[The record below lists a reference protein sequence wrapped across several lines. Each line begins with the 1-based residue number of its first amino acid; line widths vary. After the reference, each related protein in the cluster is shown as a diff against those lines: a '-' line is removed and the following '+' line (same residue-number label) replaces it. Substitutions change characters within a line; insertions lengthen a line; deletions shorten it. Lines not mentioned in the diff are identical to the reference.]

1 MVAPIFSGSAQSQHH
16 LVPPPTFAQ
25 MLRQACQ
32 VTFRQSLE
40 LLHHLFTLV
49 HRIETVHPK
58 HNFHL
63 DFQGQHTAKRLIL
76 GIHESSAVHDHRLQ
90 HELRSLYWVLLI
102 HGVLEPITHSR
113 QDIGVPP
120 KKVYPWGAP
129 PRVSSH
135 DPTPPRD
142 DSPPINAFPHVSKS
156 RCVLCQPSFQFDQL
170 SCSSW

>member
-1 MVAPIFSGSAQSQHH
+1 MTYRQPVIDHSMAMVASIFSGSAQSQHH

-90 HELRSLYWVLLI
+90 HELRSLSCVPLI
-102 HGVLEPITHSR
+102 HGVLEPITHSH
-113 QDIGVPP
+113 QDLGSHP
-120 KKVYPWGAP
+120 KKCTHGGHPLEFPLMVKL
-129 PRVSSH
+129 
-135 DPTPPRD
+135 PT
-142 DSPPINAFPHVSKS
+142 
-156 RCVLCQPSFQFDQL
+156 
-170 SCSSW
+170 